1 MQILNIGTLA
11 LTLFQAAQIGCY
23 DFMVKKPV
31 KYNQPFVC
39 PCEYNFDPVCGSD
52 GVTYTNR
59 CLLECY
65 SNNGDKTGQP
75 PVTECTDGVTCSDCV
90 CQSIHLPVCSMSGQ
104 TYPNECELSCENHR
118 RAQGKRPL
126 EYLAYRAACLG
137 PPGECS
143 TIASPVCG
151 SDNIQYRN
159 LCELN
164 CANGNAKT
172 KGLPPIEFKNVGA
185 CLDACQCPD
194 MQYPVCG
201 SDGIQY
207 DNLCEIACQNRQQ
220 NCSLSGPVMPAPTKT
235 CQPCICS
242 AEYNP
247 VCGSDRTYGE
257 LEARTFSSPCELNC
271 EAKRTNNP
279 NLRVIGFGECPSCFC
294 TGQYLPVC
302 GTDCQTYTNEC
313 ELRCANNRRPKSDP
327 AISMFHSGPC
337 QVEDCDCSHCDT
349 EYMPVCGSDDL
360 TYWNL
365 CWLNCNSD
373 CSKKQSGKQI
383 YMAKRGSCSL

>member
-1 MQILNIGTLA
+1 MQILNIGILGV
-11 LTLFQAAQIGCY
+11 LTLFQAAQIRCY
-23 DFMVKKPV
+23 DFMNKKPV
-31 KYNQPFVC
+31 IQPFVC

-65 SNNGDKTGQP
+65 SNNGEQTGQP

-90 CQSIHLPVCSMSGQ
+90 CQSIYLPVCSMSGQ

-118 RAQGKRPL
+118 RAQGKRSL

-159 LCELN
+159 LCVLN

-194 MQYPVCG
+194 MQDPVCG

-207 DNLCEIACQNRQQ
+207 DNPCEIACQNRKQT
-220 NCSLSGPVMPAPTKT
+220 CSLSGPIVPNPSKL
-235 CQPCICS
+235 CLPCMCPLV
-242 AEYNP
+242 YNP
-247 VCGSDRTYGE
+247 VCGTDGK
-257 LEARTFSSPCELNC
+257 LEPKTFPNPCELNC
-271 EAKRTNNP
+271 EAERTKNP
-279 NLRVIGFGECPSCFC
+279 SLSVIAFGVCTSCYC
-294 TGQYLPVC
+294 TEQYRPVC
-302 GTDCQTYTNEC
+302 GTDCKTYTNEC

-337 QVEDCDCSHCDT
+337 QVENCDCSYCGT
-349 EYMPVCGSDDL
+349 EYMPLCGSDGV

-383 YMAKRGSCSL
+383 FLASRGSCSL